1 MIVEYEGRDDLA
13 EEGNEGNYQKRQNE
27 LTADEALKC
36 DGEKFMNSALRLK
49 ATRWNISEASH
60 IYLRRYRLRDS
71 ALELFFIPSAGLA
84 TGGSTIFAGSRSLFI
99 DFGAGAWGNTRRDDA
114 ANAIMRRAPLQTVKQ
129 WPDKSGQF
137 LHEELKKLMQAWS
150 HGAIS
155 NFDYLMNLNVLAGR
169 SYNDICQY
177 PVFPWVLSN
186 YTSEEA
192 PDLLDRA
199 NFRDLSKPMGALN
212 DERLAELL
220 DRFQTFDDPTI
231 PPFMYGS
238 HYSTSAGVVIHFL
251 LRLHPFS
258 SLHRQL
264 QSGHFDVAD
273 RLFSSVQ
280 RTWEMCTGRSAA
292 EVKELTPE
300 FYSNPAFLRN
310 SNEFKLGTSQDGE
323 VLGDVIL
330 PAWAKGSPERFIE
343 IMRLAL
349 ESDICSEM
357 LPDWIDLVFGRKQ
370 QGKAAID
377 AHNVFF
383 YLTYYGSVDVASI
396 EDEGLR
402 HATELQIA
410 HFGQCPMQLFYRR
423 HGKKRL
429 WNHFRRHQTLSDLYD
444 LKNAPLSVNIP
455 PEKGSSK
462 AADNNEDFISRR
474 FLPFMNAPLS
484 HWVRFTLI
492 VTFSRQLLHR
502 DSHRVSFM
510 FACQPQIYLG
520 APPPGPHAP
529 LIATRLALADR
540 CLAID
545 AKGIFHF
552 FRWAWKPDFDDETSD
567 GDSGTSHDDDSD
579 KGGIFGDKGC
589 FVTQRELFSF
599 RNIPRLPYSSDVCE
613 GSRHVTLAIS
623 KTMFANRTLLLVVSD
638 GDGKGALALQL
649 VDPIKGEIRGEVIVP
664 SIHADC
670 ITAIDLDPIG
680 AASGQ
685 GGVGGELAIVGS
697 ADGSATIWRFIS
709 SHFWPLRP
717 RLRVTGHGG
726 APIYAVSI
734 SSSLGICATVS
745 SKLCCIFDIGNGAMI
760 RNFTPQSSRNLVNEN
775 ECEVETTFANTAAFC
790 LSVLGFLIV
799 VCSTKY
805 MVGGDIVK
813 EVFSLEMFTVEGR
826 HVSSFQLEPLSG
838 MPKKLY
844 PTADGRAVFVC
855 AEGGVSAHLV
865 SSIRPLVVIDQWKLS
880 GAPGFGAATEQ
891 AVYDLDFGPTISRP
905 VVAAAGCSAG
915 ALRLHALR
923 GISHWSQEHQRNTV
937 SSAVGSVL
945 ALPAQT
951 VKNALGGVSSFGSS
965 FFGSAKE
972 ISKEAFS
979 VVKEREGG
987 FFFRKKK

>member
-1 MIVEYEGRDDLA
+1 LIIEYEDGDGLA
-13 EEGNEGNYQKRQNE
+13 EEENEPRYQKRQHD
-27 LTADEALKC
+27 LSVDESLKR
-36 DGEKFMNSALRLK
+36 DEEKHMNSALRLK

-71 ALELFFIPSAGLA
+71 ALELFFIPSAGLT
-84 TGGSTIFAGSRSLFI
+84 TGGSAVFAGSRSLFI
-99 DFGAGAWGNTRRDDA
+99 DFGAGTWGNTRRDDA
-114 ANAIMRRAPLQTVKQ
+114 ANAIMKRAPMQTVKQ

-137 LHEELKKLMQAWS
+137 LHEELKKLMHAWS

-155 NFDYLMNLNVLAGR
+155 NFDYLLSLNILAGR

-212 DERLAELL
+212 EERLAELL
-220 DRFQTFDDPTI
+220 DRFQTFDDPAI

-349 ESDICSEM
+349 ESDICSDM
-357 LPDWIDLVFGRKQ
+357 LPDWIDLIFGRKQ
-370 QGKAAID
+370 QGKAAIE
-377 AHNVFF
+377 AHNVYF

-423 HGKKRL
+423 HGKKQTR
-429 WNHFRRHQTLSDLYD
+429 NYFRRHQTLSDLYD
-444 LKNAPLSVNIP
+444 LKNAPLSAQLSLDQLASRAVD
-455 PEKGSSK
+455 K
-462 AADNNEDFISRR
+462 NEEFITTRA
-474 FLPFMNAPLS
+474 LPFMDAPLS
-484 HWVRFTLI
+484 HWVSSTLMRIRILTTSFTN
-492 VTFSRQLLHR
+492 VF
-502 DSHRVSFM
+502 VST
-510 FACQPQIYLG
+510 QIYLG

-529 LIATRLALADR
+529 LISIRLALADR
-540 CLAID
+540 CLAVD
-545 AKGIFHF
+545 SKGVFHF
-552 FRWAWKPDFDDETSD
+552 FRWAWKPDFGDDEMSD
-567 GDSGTSHDDDSD
+567 GDSGTSHDDAAD
-579 KGGIFGDKGC
+579 KEGIFRDKGC

-599 RNIPRLPYSSDVCE
+599 RSIPRLPYSSNRMED
-613 GSRHVTLAIS
+613 SRVVTVAIS
-623 KTMFANRTLLLVVSD
+623 KTMFANRSLLLVISD

-697 ADGSATIWRFIS
+697 ADGSATLWRFIS
-709 SHFWPLRP
+709 SHYWPLRP

-726 APIYAVSI
+726 APIYGVSI
-734 SSSLGICATVS
+734 SSSLGVCASVS
-745 SKLCCIFDIGNGAMI
+745 SKLCCIFDIGNGTMI
-760 RNFTPQSSRNLVNEN
+760 RNFTPPQSVGSGEN
-775 ECEVETTFANTAAFC
+775 MDIVDHEVETTFADTPALC
-790 LSVLGFLIV
+790 LSILGFLIA

-805 MVGGDIVK
+805 MAGDDIAK
-813 EVFSLEMFTVEGR
+813 EVFSLELFTVEGR
-826 HVSSFQLEPLSG
+826 HVSSYPLEPRTG
-838 MPKKLY
+838 MPKKIF

-855 AEGGVSAHLV
+855 GAGGVSIHLV
-865 SSIRPLVVIDQWKLS
+865 SSIRPLALVDKWKIS
-880 GAPGFGAATEQ
+880 GAPGFGPTTEQ
-891 AVYDLDFGPTISRP
+891 AVYDLDFGPTIARP

-923 GISHWSQEHQRNTV
+923 GISLWSQEHQRNTV

-987 FFFRKKK
+987 FFFRKKKG